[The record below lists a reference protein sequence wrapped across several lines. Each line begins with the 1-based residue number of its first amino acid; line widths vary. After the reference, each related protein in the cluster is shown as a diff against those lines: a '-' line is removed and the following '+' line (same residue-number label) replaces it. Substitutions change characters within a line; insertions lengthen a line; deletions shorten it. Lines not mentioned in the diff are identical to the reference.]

1 MASSKLRVVESA
13 STLTPPP
20 GTLQEAIDNAE
31 IEDTVLMAELPSEDG
46 ANRGPLPTIG
56 QIGRYALKYRIGD
69 GGLGTVY
76 AADDP
81 LLSRRVAIKTLNL
94 MPAGARTPLETDAR
108 EPFNAIFLHEAR
120 AAAHLSHPH
129 IVTVFDAGLSP
140 QGAYIAMELL
150 KGKDLRALLSD
161 GWRPTVGQAVLIIRR
176 VADALAY
183 AHSKGIVHRDIK
195 PANIFMVGRT
205 QPKVLDFGI
214 ASVAHARDSGG
225 AVGGS
230 PHYMAPEQV
239 RNEPT
244 DRRTDVF
251 SLGVVL
257 YELLTGHRA
266 FEGDS
271 LAAIT
276 GAVCS
281 FTPPMADEVSTAVPP
296 ALASIAA
303 RAMAKRPEDRPRSAR
318 ALSRD
323 LHEWLQA
330 HPEALQSG
338 EDDTPTAER
347 RWPQWA
353 FGSLA
358 LVGAGLIGFGIWHGL
373 ASAPA
378 GQSLAEPTPTAPPV
392 RVAMA
397 PAERT
402 APVTPPTASTAATA
416 NPPAT
421 TIAPPAAATAAA
433 GSGMLQLAISPWAEV
448 EVDGKVQGLTPPLNQ
463 LSLPAGRHTVTLRNS
478 GYAAHAIAVDIEA
491 NESVLVKHRFG
502 P

>member
-1 MASSKLRVVESA
+1 MASSKLRLVESA
-13 STLTPPP
+13 STLSPPP
-20 GTLQEAIDNAE
+20 GSLQEAIDNAE
-31 IEDTVLMAELPSEDG
+31 IEDTVLMAELPAEDS

-281 FTPPMADEVSTAVPP
+281 FTPPSADEVSTTVPP

-338 EDDTPTAER
+338 EDDAPAVER

-353 FGSLA
+353 FGGLA
-358 LVGAGLIGFGIWHGL
+358 LLGAGLIGFGAWHGL
-373 ASAPA
+373 ASSPGSEGAAEQPPA
-378 GQSLAEPTPTAPPV
+378 AQTTRMAIAPTPAP
-392 RVAMA
+392 
-397 PAERT
+397 
-402 APVTPPTASTAATA
+402 TAAT
-416 NPPAT
+416 PT
-421 TIAPPAAATAAA
+421 TVAAPAAATTAAQA
-433 GSGMLQLAISPWAEV
+433 APIAVGSGVLQLAISPWAEV

-478 GYAAHAIAVDIEA
+478 GYAAHAIAVDVEA

>member
-1 MASSKLRVVESA
+1 MESA
-13 STLTPPP
+13 STLSPPP
-20 GTLQEAIDNAE
+20 GSLQEAIDNAE

-281 FTPPMADEVSTAVPP
+281 FTPPSADEVSTTVPP

-338 EDDTPTAER
+338 EDDAPAVER

-353 FGSLA
+353 FGGLA
-358 LVGAGLIGFGIWHGL
+358 LLGAGLIGFGAWHGL
-373 ASAPA
+373 ASSPGSEGAAEQPPA
-378 GQSLAEPTPTAPPV
+378 AQTTRMAIAPTPAP
-392 RVAMA
+392 
-397 PAERT
+397 
-402 APVTPPTASTAATA
+402 TAAT
-416 NPPAT
+416 PT
-421 TIAPPAAATAAA
+421 TVAAPAAATTAAQA
-433 GSGMLQLAISPWAEV
+433 APIAVGSGVLQLAISPWAEV

-478 GYAAHAIAVDIEA
+478 GYAAHAIAIDVVA